1 MPNHKKENVL
11 PKEWTI
17 LTILLLMDGGYLL
30 LQCAQ
35 LWVAEENQYDS
46 VWSQIVGKDIKYF
59 QPGFLI
65 PVVTSNEGTHHIAT
79 NFIHLHI
86 PLRLALISIL
96 SSQMKKTNQPKKKN
110 SSTLFSI
117 NFIFLEEEKVKVGKG
132 LYKGIKHTHS
142 CIPSSMQ
149 STLIISMKSGSV

>member
-17 LTILLLMDGGYLL
+17 LTILLLRDGGYLL

-35 LWVAEENQYDS
+35 LWVAEDNQQDS
-46 VWSQIVGKDIKYF
+46 MWSQIVGKDKKYL

-65 PVVTSNEGTHHIAT
+65 PVVKSNEGTHHIAT
-79 NFIHLHI
+79 NFINLHI

-96 SSQMKKTNQPKKKN
+96 SSQMKNTNQPKEKKILN
-110 SSTLFSI
+110 LVFYQFHFSWR
-117 NFIFLEEEKVKVGKG
+117 GKS
-132 LYKGIKHTHS
+132 KGG
-142 CIPSSMQ
+142 
-149 STLIISMKSGSV
+149 KSAVQGNKA